1 MKFNYILNRLFV
13 QKKQSEDYL
22 MNCDKNLRYRWLTG
36 IFVLGLALAFVST
49 EVWAR
54 AGGGRSGGFRGS
66 RSYSAPRTMSPSPT
80 SPGAPSSGFANR
92 TNPLSQA
99 TRSPFLTGL
108 AGGLAGGFLGSLL
121 FGGMG
126 HGAMGAGGGGGG
138 GIGFLE
144 ILLLGLGAY
153 LLFRFIRGRKKNAS
167 PAANQDDYTPP
178 PYAQS
183 SVAGPAQSPGQ
194 EVEAGL
200 SHIQSMDAR
209 FDPAAFKD
217 WVQDLFFKI
226 QASWENQDLGPVL
239 PFLGPETKE
248 MFSRDLEEQ
257 RTRGQV
263 NRLENIAVRSVDITE
278 AWQEEGKDFI
288 TVFFYANL
296 LDFVEN
302 RKTGEIVSG
311 SKTEPVKFREYWTFV
326 RPVGGGNTW
335 QLSAIH
341 QES

>member
-1 MKFNYILNRLFV
+1 MTN
-13 QKKQSEDYL
+13 E
-22 MNCDKNLRYRWLTG
+22 KNFRHRWFAGSL
-36 IFVLGLALAFVST
+36 ILALALVFLSA

-54 AGGGRSGGFRGS
+54 AGGGRSGGSRGS
-66 RSYSAPRTMSPSPT
+66 RSFSAPRTTSPSMQN
-80 SPGAPSSGFANR
+80 PGALPPSSGMATRQAPF
-92 TNPLSQA
+92 SQPG
-99 TRSPFLTGL
+99 RSPFLTGL

-121 FGGMG
+121 FGGLG
-126 HGAMGAGGGGGG
+126 HGAAGAGGGGG

-153 LLFRFIRGRKKNAS
+153 LLFRFIRGRKKNAQ
-167 PAANQDDYTPP
+167 PTAYQDNYTPP
-178 PYAQS
+178 PYPQES
-183 SVAGPAQSPGQ
+183 PVAATPSPVQ

-226 QASWENQDLGPVL
+226 QAAWENQDLGLVL
-239 PFLGPETKE
+239 PFLGPEIKE

-257 RTRGQV
+257 KSRGQV

-296 LDFVEN
+296 LDFVED
-302 RKTGEIVSG
+302 RKTGAVVSG
-311 SKTEPVKFREYWTFV
+311 SKVEPVKFREFWTFV

-335 QLSAIH
+335 QLSAIQ
-341 QES
+341 QEGQ

>member
-1 MKFNYILNRLFV
+1 MKQQVNAYG
-13 QKKQSEDYL
+13 KYL
-22 MNCDKNLRYRWLTG
+22 S
-36 IFVLGLALAFVST
+36 LALVAAIILIWAASDVL
-49 EVWAR
+49 AR

-66 RSYSAPRTMSPSPT
+66 RSYSAPRTTTPGPT
-80 SPGAPSSGFANR
+80 SPGALPPSGGMS
-92 TNPLSQA
+92 NPTRPFSQPG
-99 TRSPFLTGL
+99 RSPFWTGL

-121 FGGMG
+121 FGGLG
-126 HGAMGAGGGGGG
+126 HGAMGAGSGGG

-153 LLFRFIRGRKKNAS
+153 LLFRFIRGRKKNTQPTAFQ
-167 PAANQDDYTPP
+167 PNYTPP
-178 PYAQS
+178 LYPQEPSAA
-183 SVAGPAQSPGQ
+183 VTPSPVQ
-194 EVEAGL
+194 EVDAGL

-226 QASWENQDLGPVL
+226 QAAWENQDLGPVL
-239 PFLGPETKE
+239 PFLGAEIKT
-248 MFSRDLEEQ
+248 MFTRDLEEQ
-257 RTRGQV
+257 KSRGQV

-296 LDFVEN
+296 LDFVED
-302 RKTGEIVSG
+302 RLTGAVVSG
-311 SKTEPVKFREYWTFV
+311 SKVEPVKFREYWTFV

-335 QLSAIH
+335 QLSAIQ
-341 QES
+341 QEG